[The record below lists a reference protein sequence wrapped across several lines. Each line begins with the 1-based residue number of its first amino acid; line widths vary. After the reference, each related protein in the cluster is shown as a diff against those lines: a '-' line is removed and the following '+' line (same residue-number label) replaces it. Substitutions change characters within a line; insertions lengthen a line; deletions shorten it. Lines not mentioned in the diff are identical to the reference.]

1 MTIFNIFSL
10 LGGLGLFL
18 YGMKIMGDNLEK
30 CAGGKLEKILE
41 KLTSNKYKGMLLGT
55 FVTAV
60 IQSSGA
66 VTVML
71 VGFVNS
77 GIMQVEQTVGV
88 IMGASIG
95 TTITAWFLSLSGLG
109 GSSVLLRLFKPESF
123 SPLLIFIGGVMV
135 LFLKKDK
142 IKNIGRI
149 ILGFGILM
157 YGMCVMTNA
166 MSPLSESESF
176 KNVLMLF
183 RNPIL
188 GVIAGI
194 VITTILQSS
203 SASVGVLQ
211 ALSATGAI
219 SFGSAIPILVGEN
232 VGASTTALIS
242 SINANQKARQ
252 TAVVQL
258 YYKVIS
264 AALFIAVY
272 YTLDSVF
279 KFAFTAN
286 TINTFQIAAVH
297 TAFNVLTTIVMLPFS
312 NQLIKL
318 AEKTVKEKPN
328 SENANSEEVIHIDD
342 RLLKMPDVAIE
353 PCKNAVK
360 EMADLSLGSV
370 EMCLDLIYDFDEKKF
385 ETINKRETL
394 IDNYEDILATA
405 LSKISAKKTNVQTS
419 HTASYFMHAINDI
432 ERIGDHA
439 ANIAE
444 AAKDIFSGSFE
455 LPDDIKKELSVLR
468 QLLEDIM
475 AAAFVSFKTGD
486 IQLAE
491 RVEPMEDVMDYL
503 SLKLKNSAVNRM
515 QNNEC
520 VVQAGIAYLDIIN
533 DFERICDHCSNL
545 AIYVIQADKGN
556 YAFHEYSDNL
566 KNDNIQFKQYY
577 TELLEKYKK
586 QLN

>member
-109 GSSVLLRLFKPESF
+109 GSSVLIRLFKPESF
-123 SPLLIFIGGVMV
+123 SPLLIFIGGVVV

-176 KNVLMLF
+176 KNILMLF
-183 RNPIL
+183 QNPIL

-194 VITTILQSS
+194 VITTMLQSS

-211 ALSATGAI
+211 ALSATGAV
-219 SFGSAIPILVGEN
+219 SFGNAIPILVGEN

-242 SINANQKARQ
+242 SINANRKARQ
-252 TAVVQL
+252 TAIVQL

-272 YTLDSVF
+272 YTLDSIFRF
-279 KFAFTAN
+279 KFTSN
-286 TINTFQIAAVH
+286 TVNTFQIAAVH
-297 TAFNVLTTIVMLPFS
+297 TTFNVLTTAVMLPFS
-312 NQLIKL
+312 NFLIKL
-318 AEKTVKEKPN
+318 AEKTVKDKHEK
-328 SENANSEEVIHIDD
+328 EEYSDVIHIDD

-353 PCKNAVK
+353 PCKSAIK
-360 EMADLSLGSV
+360 EMADLSFGNV
-370 EMCLDLIYDFDEKKF
+370 EMCLDLIYDFDEKKLDVV
-385 ETINKRETL
+385 NRRESM

-405 LSKISAKKTNVQTS
+405 LSKISAKKTNVKTA
-419 HTASYFMHAINDI
+419 HTASLFIHAVNDI

-439 ANIAE
+439 SNIAE
-444 AAKDIFSGSFE
+444 AAMNIFKGDFTF
-455 LPDDIKKELSVLR
+455 PDDIKKELSVLR
-468 QLLEDIM
+468 RLLEDIM
-475 AAAFVSFKTGD
+475 AAAFEAFKTSD
-486 IQLAE
+486 MQLAE

-520 VVQAGIAYLDIIN
+520 AVQAGIEYLDIIN

-545 AIYVIQADKGN
+545 AIYVLQGDNDN
-556 YAFHEYSDNL
+556 YAVHEYSDSI
-566 KNDNIQFKQYY
+566 KNDNIKFRKYY
-577 TELLEKYKK
+577 TELLEEYTQKLK
-586 QLN
+586 